1 MHEDGQ
7 GFLIAA
13 LVFLTTAVV
22 AVPIARRLGLSP
34 IVGYLL
40 AGVAIGPSGIG
51 AFHDPERILTIAE
64 IGVVLLLFVIG
75 LELQFSRLLALR
87 RAIFGLGLGQL
98 LFTGGA
104 IALLTHYTG
113 DQFDWRAAT
122 VAGLALA
129 LSATSIALQLLQEKN
144 GLAQPYG
151 QRAFAVLLFQD
162 MAVVPLIAFMP
173 LLTPGDHE
181 QQSFSQSVGHVMVVV
196 AAIAVVIGTGRYL
209 LTPLFRILARSGAR
223 EVMTAAALL
232 VVLGAGALMA
242 SVGMSMAMGAFL
254 AGVMLSESSFRH
266 ELEANVDAFRGL
278 LVALFFMGVGMSMNL
293 GVVLAN
299 APLLIAGTLLVTLV
313 KAVSVWAVFRFSEGS
328 RADAVRSA
336 SVLTPAGEFSFVLFP
351 LALGLG
357 LISSRQS
364 DMLAACAAMTMLL
377 GPPVAL
383 LGERLAQRL
392 DREQPVDEPPQADF
406 SEAGGSVLVVGFGR
420 FGQIASQC
428 LLAQGLEVT
437 IIDNDVEMIQSAG
450 RFGFRIYYG
459 DGTRLDVL
467 RAAGVERVRV
477 VAICVDRRDTADRI
491 VDILRANVP
500 GVRLHVRAYDRTHAI
515 ALREKGVDFEM
526 RETFESALA
535 FGEATLKANGI
546 DAETAKATI
555 VDVRQRDTERL
566 MRQRLLMTDDGQVG
580 FVEPEPLMPP
590 ERAAQPLNP
599 EAEDA
604 LKHETE
610 FSG

>member
-1 MHEDGQ
+1 MHGEGQ

-13 LVFLTTAVV
+13 LIFLATAVI
-22 AVPIARRLGLSP
+22 AVPVARRLGLSP

-51 AFHDPERILTIAE
+51 AFRDPERILTVAE
-64 IGVVLLLFVIG
+64 IGVVLLLFIIG
-75 LELQFSRLLALR
+75 LELQVSRLLALR
-87 RAIFGLGLGQL
+87 KAIFGMGTAQL
-98 LFTGGA
+98 VFTGTA
-104 IALLTHYTG
+104 VAVLTHYAG
-113 DQFDWRAAT
+113 DSFDWRAAT

-129 LSATSIALQLLQEKN
+129 LSATSIALQLLGENN

-162 MAVVPLIAFMP
+162 MAVVPLIAFLP
-173 LLTPGDHE
+173 LLAPGGHE
-181 QQSFSQSVGHVMVVV
+181 EQTFTESMGHVLMIV

-209 LTPLFRILARSGAR
+209 LTPLFRVLAHSGAR

-232 VVLGAGALMA
+232 VVLGAGGLMA

-293 GVVLAN
+293 DVVLAN
-299 APLLIAGTLLVTLV
+299 APLLIVGTLLITLV
-313 KAVSVWAVFRFSEGS
+313 KAVSVWTVFRFSDGS

-357 LISSRQS
+357 LITARQS

-383 LGERLAQRL
+383 IGERIAQRL
-392 DREQPVDEPPQADF
+392 DRAAAGSEPPEADF
-406 SEAGGSVLVVGFGR
+406 SEAHGSVLVVGFGR

-467 RAAGVERVRV
+467 RAAGVERARV
-477 VAICVDRRDTADRI
+477 VAICVDKRDTADRI
-491 VDILRANVP
+491 VEILQANVP

-515 ALREKGVDFEM
+515 TLREKGVDYEI

-535 FGEATLKANGI
+535 FGEATLRANGI
-546 DAETAKATI
+546 DAETAQATI
-555 VDVRQRDTERL
+555 VDVRQRDIERL
-566 MRQRLLMTDDGQVG
+566 RRQRLQPTDDGQIG

-599 EAEDA
+599 EAEDV

>member
-1 MHEDGQ
+1 MHGEGQ
-7 GFLIAA
+7 GFLIGA
-13 LVFLTTAVV
+13 LIFLATAVI
-22 AVPIARRLGLSP
+22 AVPIAKRLGLSP
-34 IVGYLL
+34 IVGYLI
-40 AGVAIGPSGIG
+40 AGVAIGPSGLG
-51 AFHDPERILTIAE
+51 AFHDPERILTVAE
-64 IGVVLLLFVIG
+64 VGVVLLLFVIG
-75 LELQFSRLLALR
+75 LELQISRLLAMR
-87 RAIFGLGLGQL
+87 KAIFGVGAAQL
-98 LFTGGA
+98 VFTGIA
-104 IALLTHYTG
+104 IAFLTRFAG
-113 DQFDWRAAT
+113 DGFDWRAAL
-122 VAGLALA
+122 VAGLSLA
-129 LSATSIALQLLQEKN
+129 LSATTIALQLLEDKG

-151 QRAFAVLLFQD
+151 QRTFAVLLFQD

-181 QQSFSQSVGHVMVVV
+181 AQSFSQSVGHVLVVV
-196 AAIAVVIGTGRYL
+196 AAIAIVIGTGRYL

-293 GVVLAN
+293 EVVLAN
-299 APLLIAGTLLVTLV
+299 APLLIVGTLLVTLV
-313 KAVSVWAVFRFSEGS
+313 KAVSVWTVFRVSEGS
-328 RADAVRSA
+328 EADAVRSA
-336 SVLTPAGEFSFVLFP
+336 TLLTPAGEFSFVLFP

-357 LISSRQS
+357 LITARQG

-377 GPPVAL
+377 GPPVAMI
-383 LGERLAQRL
+383 GERIAQRL
-392 DREQPVDEPPQADF
+392 EARQRREEPPEADF
-406 SEAGGSVLVVGFGR
+406 SEAHGSVLVVGFGR

-428 LLAQGLEVT
+428 LLTQGLEVT

-450 RFGFRIYYG
+450 RFGFSIYYG

-467 RAAGVERVRV
+467 RAAGVERARV
-477 VAICVDRRDTADRI
+477 VAICVDRRETADRI
-491 VDILRANVP
+491 VDIIQANVP

-515 ALREKGVDFEM
+515 ELREKGVDFEM

-535 FGEATLKANGI
+535 FGEATLKATGI
-546 DAETAKATI
+546 DAETAHQTVI
-555 VDVRQRDTERL
+555 DVRQRDVERL
-566 MRQRLLMTDDGQVG
+566 MRQRVLMSSDGQIG
-580 FVEPEPLMPP
+580 FIEPEPLVQP
-590 ERAAQPLNP
+590 ERPAQPLNP
-599 EAEDA
+599 EAEDV